1 MNIFVELC
9 KIVVLR
15 VNEGRVNPMD
25 STRTQNGNQVTTE
38 HDFVSS
44 KGSNGNFATL
54 NASTNHPANDGQ
66 HETSPSC
73 NDGSS
78 SRGFAPGHHVPER
91 NDGRTNANSHE
102 QVDPTKIEPHFVECD
117 GEDSHEETEDNNND
131 TRNLEDLFASCVGVD
146 VFTVDIIG
154 DEGRYGNG
162 FSRTGRHN
170 SHEEHDQNQSRTGI
184 SQKLGSYGRRN
195 KTGTSL
201 ICGNGKHKSS

>member
-15 VNEGRVNPMD
+15 VDKSRVSPMD
-25 STRTQNGNQVTTE
+25 ETRTQNSNQVTTE

-44 KGSNGNFATL
+44 KGINSNFFTL
-54 NASTNHPANDGQ
+54 DASSNHPASDGQ
-66 HETSPSC
+66 KETRPSC

-78 SRGFAPGHHVPER
+78 AGSFGPGHHVPER

-102 QVDPTKIEPHFVECD
+102 QVNPTKIESHFVECD
-117 GEDSHEETEDNNND
+117 GEDSHKETKDNNND
-131 TRNLEDLFASCVGVD
+131 TRNLEDLLASCVGVD
-146 VFTVDIIG
+146 VLAVDIIG

-170 SHEEHDQNQSRTGI
+170 SHEEHDQNQSRTCI

-201 ICGNGKHKSS
+201 AGCNGKHKSS